1 MNKPARLEKKDPI
14 TITLTPNI
22 IVIGLTLLAVIL
34 VLGFG
39 SIENV
44 NYLLLGI

>member
-1 MNKPARLEKKDPI
+1 MNKPARLDKRNPI

-22 IVIGLTLLAVIL
+22 IVMGLTLLAVIL

>member
-39 SIENV
+39 TVENV